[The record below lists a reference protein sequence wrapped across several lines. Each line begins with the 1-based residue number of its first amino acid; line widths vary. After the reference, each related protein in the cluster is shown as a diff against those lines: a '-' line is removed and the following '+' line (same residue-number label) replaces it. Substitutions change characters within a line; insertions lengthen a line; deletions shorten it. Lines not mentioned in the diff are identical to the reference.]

1 MFLRSECFPAPQ
13 VYLAQQYDKSTARFG
28 SSVNCYR
35 FLPAAAMSEIVFAYI
50 TYVNPFDSSLLLRR
64 SCGSAARVC
73 RDYLFTDDS
82 VNRRSPYTLRGFVT
96 KSLTECSKGAVHMKF
111 GELLYLHKT
120 VLSQN
125 FLNGDDET
133 TKMVS
138 RSFVHSEYVGG
149 VLYGTTAD
157 VTRTGTAA

>member
-1 MFLRSECFPAPQ
+1 
-13 VYLAQQYDKSTARFG
+13 
-28 SSVNCYR
+28 
-35 FLPAAAMSEIVFAYI
+35 MSEIVFAKI
-50 TYVNPFDSSLLLRR
+50 TYVNPFDSYLLLRR

-73 RDYLFTDDS
+73 RDYLFADDS
-82 VNRRSPYTLRGFVT
+82 GNLRSPYNLRGFVT

-111 GELLYLHKT
+111 GELWYLHKT
-120 VLSQN
+120 VLSQHL
-125 FLNGDDET
+125 LNGDDET

-157 VTRTGTAA
+157 VTRTGTAASFEAFRLHAERVHILYSLGKRKHHTRLQRGKWRRHA